1 MIDEHAEGQSAFG
14 FHGSWREYAPIAF
27 TNLLLTI
34 VTLGVYSFWARAR
47 TRRYLWSRTRFID
60 DMLEW
65 SGTGFELFVG
75 YIIAIFLFF
84 VPLGV
89 LQLLLQ
95 GILMRGHP
103 GAAILLGVVIYLALI
118 YFIGVAIFRA
128 VRYRLSRTW
137 WHGIRGGSDDQGFAY
152 GWSYFWRTLVG
163 YLALGLM
170 IPWSMAKLWNERW
183 SAMSFGPWR
192 FTAQAEWRNVFGRY
206 LIFYFS
212 PAFIMIFL
220 FVLAAIFAGMGA
232 VLGGFSGGGTGGP
245 PDPGIL
251 VWIFVGIFVFY
262 LLFFVLLGLV
272 ALTYYAAFFRE
283 AAGKLSL
290 GELRFGFTA
299 RTKDWLLLYLGNVGL
314 TIATLGIG
322 YIFVPYR
329 NWAFFVRHAEAY
341 GEVTLDDFTQSRTK
355 DPGQGEGLLDAF
367 DVGAF

>member
-1 MIDEHAEGQSAFG
+1 MIDERAEGQSAFG
-14 FHGSWREYAPIAF
+14 FTGSWREYAPIAF

-34 VTLGVYSFWARAR
+34 VTLGVYTFWARAR

-60 DMLEW
+60 DRLEW
-65 SGTGFELFVG
+65 TGTGLELFIG
-75 YIIAIFLFF
+75 YLIAIVCFF
-84 VPLGV
+84 IPFGAI
-89 LQLLLQ
+89 QLLLQ
-95 GILMRGHP
+95 GVLMRGHQ
-103 GAAILLGVVIYLALI
+103 GLAVLIAFVVYLLLLYLV
-118 YFIGVAIFRA
+118 GVAIFRA

-170 IPWSMAKLWNERW
+170 VPWSMAKLWNERW
-183 SAMSFGPWR
+183 SAMSFGPMR
-192 FTAQAEWRNVFGRY
+192 FRADAQWRNVFGRY
-206 LIFYFS
+206 LLFYFS
-212 PAFIMIFL
+212 PA
-220 FVLAAIFAGMGA
+220 AIFILMIVVAGIIGGLGFATGAFSTAQAPGPGLIVAFVVAA
-232 VLGGFSGGGTGGP
+232 VL
-245 PDPGIL
+245 
-251 VWIFVGIFVFY
+251 FY
-262 LLFFVLLGLV
+262 LFFFVALGLV

-283 AAGKLSL
+283 AAGSLTL

-299 RTKDWLLLYLGNVGL
+299 RTKDWVLLYLGNLGL

-322 YIFVPYR
+322 AIFIPYR

-341 GEVTLDDFTQSRTK
+341 GEVMLDDMTQSTTR